1 MSEIYGKYGEA
12 HLFFDT
18 RYLMNE
24 KQQQQKWKNITATYF
39 F

>member
-18 RYLMNE
+18 RYYEGGQVMNSI
-24 KQQQQKWKNITATYF
+24 KQKW
-39 F
+39 